1 MNKKI
6 KKISGTI
13 AALSTAKG
21 MAGLAVIRVSGAQA
35 KDIFTKVT
43 KEQPTHMRANYSGFY
58 STEDQEIDK
67 GVALFFAAPNSYTG
81 EDVCEFSVH
90 GSPAIIEMMLERVF
104 SLGARQAQ
112 PGEFTKRAYLNDKL
126 DLTQAEAVADLI
138 ESVSS
143 KTARAAKRSLSGEF
157 SNKVNELLG

>member
-1 MNKKI
+1 M
-6 KKISGTI
+6 
-13 AALSTAKG
+13 
-21 MAGLAVIRVSGAQA
+21 
-35 KDIFTKVT
+35 
-43 KEQPTHMRANYSGFY
+43 HMRAHYSGFY

-112 PGEFTKRAYLNDKL
+112 PGEFTKRAFLNGIL
-126 DLTQAEAVADLI
+126 D
-138 ESVSS
+138 
-143 KTARAAKRSLSGEF
+143 F
-157 SNKVNELLG
+157 SNISIVFLPTFPDAPIIAKFI

>member
-35 KDIFTKVT
+35 KDIFIKVT

-58 STEDQEIDK
+58 SIEDQEIDK

-126 DLTQAEAVADLI
+126 DLTLSLI
-138 ESVSS
+138 HISEP
-143 KTARAAKRSLSGEF
+143 TRPY
-157 SNKVNELLG
+157 